1 MIGRRG
7 LGTHERQGLGRRG
20 DDGDAARPRLGIYV
34 ADLGL
39 LVEPP
44 GIEPAPEIALTRGN
58 AERVDCINM
67 LGACLSATL
76 PML

>member
-1 MIGRRG
+1 MTGRRG
-7 LGTHERQGLGRRG
+7 LGTQDAQGLGRG
-20 DDGDAARPRLGIYV
+20 DDSDAARPRLGIYV